1 MTVSSSVNKVIY
13 SGNSATVLFPVSYY
27 FLENSHLKVIL
38 RAADGTETVQAL
50 TTNYTVTGAGNPAG
64 GSVTMLVAPPTGT
77 TLTIVRNVPATQE
90 TDYLANDPFP
100 AESHER
106 ALDKLTML
114 VQENE
119 EVASRALVVPAS
131 TPTTVSTTLPNP
143 SPLGILAWN
152 QNANAINYISPSD
165 IGTAVAYATAYADT
179 FNCDGIDQTFTLT
192 ANPAVINNL
201 DVSLQGSTQVPNV
214 DYTLSGTTLTMT
226 TPPPLNTVLLVK
238 YKEGL
243 PNFSGDSQDI
253 RYVPAGSGAVNT
265 TVQAKLRETVSVKD
279 FGAVGDGVTDDT
291 VAIQAAINYLSP
303 LGGTLHIPKGAYIVS
318 DANADNACLVVTA
331 PIQFLG
337 DGAFYTS
344 IQPAA
349 SVAGTVNTILVNP
362 NTGFDQTLMSFRKLS
377 LGNLNNGTR
386 QGNHGIYCLTLNAG
400 QNLPK
405 FTVEDCAIQQGGGAA
420 IYHLN
425 DPVDNINGG
434 MYACYIN
441 NNTLKGGITF
451 ENSGDSLVVSN
462 NILSG
467 TGTGVSASLVTGA
480 SLLSILDNNITTTNS
495 AIIIASGMRVS
506 ILRNNIEHYTTGSN
520 SNAVIDIV
528 SSGGTYVA
536 GVIQQNLVSAFGS
549 TDASKLIAIR
559 EARGTLIQD
568 NTFLAGVGGITAID
582 ISSTCTSIRVGA
594 NSYNTG
600 VATKVTDAGTG
611 TMGVVKTITLQNSW
625 VANTA
630 SDTPTYYKDLS
641 GNVVIEGAIKDGTAV
656 AGTTLFAL
664 PVGFRPPTGTL
675 KRFNAYSVGGGG
687 AEFGRFEID
696 QDGTARIEDG
706 ANTLFN
712 LSGAVYRASDG
723 ANSVSP
729 E

>member
-1 MTVSSSVNKVIY
+1 MTVSSSVNKVTY
-13 SGNSATVLFPVSYY
+13 SGNSATLVFPVNYY
-27 FLENSHLKVIL
+27 FLENSHLQVIL
-38 RAADGTETVQAL
+38 VFNNVETIQTL
-50 TTNYTVTGAGNPAG
+50 TSQYTVTGAGNPAG
-64 GSVTMLVAPPTGT
+64 GSVTMVAAPPTGT
-77 TLTIVRNVPATQE
+77 QLIIVRNVPATQE

-114 VQENE
+114 VQQNTTEID
-119 EVASRALVVPAS
+119 RALKIPLSSLITTSTEIPA
-131 TPTTVSTTLPNP
+131 PQANKL
-143 SPLGILAWN
+143 LAWN
-152 QNANAINYISPSD
+152 STANAIINFDPS
-165 IGTAVAYATAYADT
+165 
-179 FNCDGIDQTFTLT
+179 
-192 ANPAVINNL
+192 AVINIVGQQASFSNVFTGDGVTVNFTL
-201 DVSLQGSTQVPNV
+201 DRPPGNVNAIDVSVQGASQKPNIDYILNGSILTFTTAPPNLTSILARYSEVFAEPAV
-214 DYTLSGTTLTMT
+214 DAVNVRYTPSGT
-226 TPPPLNTVLLVK
+226 
-238 YKEGL
+238 
-243 PNFSGDSQDI
+243 
-253 RYVPAGSGAVNT
+253 GAVLT
-265 TVQAKLRETVSVKD
+265 DAQTKLRQIVSVKD
-279 FGAVGDGVTDDT
+279 FGATGDGVTDDT
-291 VAIQAAINYLSP
+291 LSIQAAIDYLSP
-303 LGGTLHIPKGAYIVS
+303 LGGTLYIPKGAYIVS
-318 DANADNACLVVTA
+318 DANADNACLIVTA

-337 DGAFYTS
+337 AGAFYTS

-349 SVAGTVNTILVNP
+349 GVAGTVNTILVNP
-362 NTGFDQTLMSFRKLS
+362 NTGFDQTLMSFKKLS

-386 QGNHGIYCLTLNAG
+386 QGNHGIYCLTLDAG

-467 TGTGVSASLVTGA
+467 TGTGVSAALVTGA
-480 SLLSILDNNITTTNS
+480 SLLSIIDNNITTTNS
-495 AIIIASGMRVS
+495 AIIIAGGMRVS
-506 ILRNNIEHYTTGSN
+506 ILRNNIEHYTTGAN